1 MEDNKLNDI
10 LSEIPDRNERM
21 IVFDT
26 ETTGLNPLYN
36 NIIEIGAIEIL
47 NGKITGKQFHM
58 YIEPRYKIEKGA
70 QNVHHYTQYD
80 YEHYYKGIYHN
91 TKESLFSF
99 LQFVG
104 ASILIAHNAKFDI
117 DFLNHELIHW
127 DLPTFPLSQFRCS
140 MILFKNIIMP
150 HTYKQHY
157 SLIACCNYF
166 NLEYKDNHFHSA
178 LFDAFMTARMVLS
191 LYDYISYLDNAGIEI
206 IQKKKKETND
216 SSSTTSVT
224 KNENEITDE
233 DINELLRYF

>member
-1 MEDNKLNDI
+1 MPHGVTASTWDFGSHNSGSN
-10 LSEIPDRNERM
+10 PDAVTKFRVNVDRTG
-21 IVFDT
+21 ICFYKDT
-26 ETTGLNPLYN
+26 Y
-36 NIIEIGAIEIL
+36 
-47 NGKITGKQFHM
+47 
-58 YIEPRYKIEKGA
+58 
-70 QNVHHYTQYD
+70 
-80 YEHYYKGIYHN
+80 
-91 TKESLFSF
+91 
-99 LQFVG
+99 
-104 ASILIAHNAKFDI
+104 AKFDI
-117 DFLNHELIHW
+117 DFINSELIHW
-127 DLPTFPLSQFRCS
+127 NLPTFPLTQFRCS
-140 MILFKNIIMP
+140 MILFKNILMP